1 MKERKKAVGADEFC
15 LRPVMVLH
23 NEAVNFQRHS
33 VSNED
38 EAWKN
43 YLENPL
49 TAATKAMM
57 SINGDDESVAA
68 LSFLYDYYKVP
79 KQERLILPGKVPRPC
94 ESNLVKRSN
103 TGNGFE
109 FDDMTSLDCSI
120 QSMKLLPED
129 ITMSTEYPD
138 PDKRSHRLQSDSI
151 FTASKSQPLLD
162 NYTSIPTDLYD
173 CNLIDSFDNILMTQL
188 PQRWAPE
195 NNFKDAFKDMSPEAF
210 LNDLIKPSCVEENVT
225 HDKLRVDFEYMLE
238 APKSVNQKPGEESMG
253 YLNKGQFYPI
263 TLKAMHSDKCLQSS
277 STKVRSM
284 IMAVFDNAKTPEDQ
298 VKYWKHWHSRQHTV
312 KQRVIDFADYKESN
326 NTINCV
332 EEVAFNALSFIWDS
346 NKEAKVYIGINC
358 LSTDFS
364 SQKGVKGLPLNL
376 QIDTYDCEAKSEKPI
391 HRAVCQIK
399 IFVDKGAERKMR
411 DEERKQSKRKSKFPD
426 STTETTD
433 NKRIPLSDHKGSDTT
448 YFKPVT
454 DLISPPILFTPEA
467 HFLYSQRTGLGHS
480 MSCEV
485 TNPDRFPIKRDNKT
499 LYKDELDPP
508 IKQARLCEPERVLL
522 YVRRESEEVFD
533 ALLLKTPDLNGLKNA
548 ISEKYGL
555 LEERIYKIYKNCMK
569 GILVNM
575 DDNIVQHYCNHAA
588 FLVEIKDVNGGCQI
602 TLKEV

>member
-1 MKERKKAVGADEFC
+1 MSKELGF
-15 LRPVMVLH
+15 RPVVVLH
-23 NEAVNFQRHS
+23 NEGVNFQLHS

-79 KQERLILPGKVPRPC
+79 KQERFLLPGKVPRQC
-94 ESNLVKRSN
+94 EPNLVKRSN
-103 TGNGFE
+103 SRIGFE
-109 FDDMTSLDCSI
+109 FEDMTSLDNSV
-120 QSMKLLPED
+120 QAMKLLSED
-129 ITMSTEYPD
+129 IAMSTEYPD
-138 PDKRSHRLQSDSI
+138 PTRRSQRLHSDSI
-151 FTASKSQPLLD
+151 FTTPKSQPLLD
-162 NYTSIPTDLYD
+162 NYTIIPSDLYD
-173 CNLIDSFDNILMTQL
+173 CGLTDSFDNILMTQ
-188 PQRWAPE
+188 PTQRWAPE
-195 NNFKDAFKDMSPEAF
+195 NSFKDAFKDMSPEAF
-210 LNDLIKPSCVEENVT
+210 LNDLIRPSCDEENIT
-225 HDKLRVDFEYMLE
+225 NSKSRADFECMLE
-238 APKSVNQKPGEESMG
+238 GPKSVNQKPGEESMG
-253 YLNKGQFYPI
+253 YLNKGQFYPV
-263 TLKAMHSDKCLQSS
+263 TLRAVEGDKCQQLP

-284 IMAVFDNAKTPEDQ
+284 IMAVFDNAKTPEEQ

-312 KQRVIDFADYKESN
+312 KQRVIDFDYKESS
-326 NTINCV
+326 NTISCV
-332 EEVAFNALSFIWDS
+332 KEVAFNALSFVWDTS
-346 NKEAKVYIGINC
+346 TEAKVYIGINC

-376 QIDTYDCEAKSEKPI
+376 QIDTYDCEAKSDKPI

-426 STTETTD
+426 STTDTIIS
-433 NKRIPLSDHKGSDTT
+433 KRISRPDHKGNDIT
-448 YFKPVT
+448 YFKPIS
-454 DLISPPILFTPEA
+454 DLISPPVLFTPEA
-467 HFLYSQRTGLGHS
+467 HILYSQRTGLGHS

-485 TNPDRFPIKRDNKT
+485 TNPERFPMKRENKI
-499 LYKDELDPP
+499 LYKDELNPP
-508 IKQARLCEPERVLL
+508 VKQARLCEPERVLL
-522 YVRRESEEVFD
+522 YVRRESDEVFD
-533 ALLLKTPDLNGLKNA
+533 ALLLKTPNLNGLKNA

-555 LEERIYKIYKNCMK
+555 LEERICKVYKNCMK

-588 FLVEIKDVNGGCQI
+588 FLVEIKDISGGCQI

>member
-1 MKERKKAVGADEFC
+1 MSKELG

-23 NEAVNFQRHS
+23 NEAVNFQLHS

-79 KQERLILPGKVPRPC
+79 KQERFLLPAKVPRPC
-94 ESNLVKRSN
+94 ESNLSKRN
-103 TGNGFE
+103 NIGNGFE
-109 FDDMTSLDCSI
+109 FDDMSSLDSSV
-120 QSMKLLPED
+120 QTMKILPED

-138 PDKRSHRLQSDSI
+138 PTRRSHRLQSDLI
-151 FTASKSQPLLD
+151 FTDSKSQPLMD

-173 CNLIDSFDNILMTQL
+173 CNLTDSFDNILMTQL

-195 NNFKDAFKDMSPEAF
+195 NSFKDAFKDMSPEAF
-210 LNDLIKPSCVEENVT
+210 LNDLIKPSCVEQNVT
-225 HDKLRVDFEYMLE
+225 HNKSRVDFEYMLE

-263 TLKAMHSDKCLQSS
+263 TLKAMEGDKCEQSP

-326 NTINCV
+326 NTISCV

-346 NKEAKVYIGINC
+346 NKEAKIYIGINC

-376 QIDTYDCEAKSEKPI
+376 QIDTYDCEAKSDKPV

-426 STTETTD
+426 STTDTAE
-433 NKRIPLSDHKGSDTT
+433 NKRIPLTDHKGIDIT

-467 HFLYSQRTGLGHS
+467 HFLYSQRTGSGHS
-480 MSCEV
+480 MSCKV
-485 TNPDRFPIKRDNKT
+485 TNPERFPMKRDNKT

-508 IKQARLCEPERVLL
+508 VKQARLCEPERVLL
-522 YVRRESEEVFD
+522 YVRTESDEVFD

-555 LEERIYKIYKNCMK
+555 LEERISKVYKNCMK

-588 FLVEIKDVNGGCQI
+588 FLVEIKDINGSCQI

>member
-1 MKERKKAVGADEFC
+1 MSKEHG

-23 NEAVNFQRHS
+23 NEGVNFQLHS
-33 VSNED
+33 VGNED

-79 KQERLILPGKVPRPC
+79 RQERFLLPGKVPRQC
-94 ESNLVKRSN
+94 EPNLVKRSN
-103 TGNGFE
+103 PGIGFE
-109 FDDMTSLDCSI
+109 FDDMTSLDNSV
-120 QSMKLLPED
+120 QTMKLLSED
-129 ITMSTEYPD
+129 ITMSTDYPD
-138 PDKRSHRLQSDSI
+138 PTRRSHRLHSDSI
-151 FTASKSQPLLD
+151 FTKSQPQLD
-162 NYTSIPTDLYD
+162 IPTDLYD
-173 CNLIDSFDNILMTQL
+173 CSLTDSFDILMTQP

-195 NNFKDAFKDMSPEAF
+195 NSFKDAFKDISPEAF
-210 LNDLIKPSCVEENVT
+210 LNDLIRPSCDEENAT
-225 HDKLRVDFEYMLE
+225 SSKPRVDFECVLE

-263 TLKAMHSDKCLQSS
+263 TLRAVEGDKCQQLP
-277 STKVRSM
+277 STKVRST
-284 IMAVFDNAKTPEDQ
+284 IMAVFDNAKTPEEQ

-312 KQRVIDFADYKESN
+312 KQRVIDFADYKESS
-326 NTINCV
+326 NTISCV
-332 EEVAFNALSFIWDS
+332 KEVAFNALSFVWDT
-346 NKEAKVYIGINC
+346 NTEAKVYIGINC

-376 QIDTYDCEAKSEKPI
+376 QIDTFDCEAKSDKPI
-391 HRAVCQIK
+391 YRAACQIK

-411 DEERKQSKRKSKFPD
+411 DEERKQSKRKSKVPD
-426 STTETTD
+426 STTDTI
-433 NKRIPLSDHKGSDTT
+433 NSKRISQPDHKGNDVT
-448 YFKPVT
+448 YFKPMT
-454 DLISPPILFTPEA
+454 DLISSPVLFTPEV
-467 HFLYSQRTGLGHS
+467 HILYSQRTGLGHS
-480 MSCEV
+480 MSFEV
-485 TNPDRFPIKRDNKT
+485 TNPERFPMKRDHKT
-499 LYKDELDPP
+499 LFKDESDPP
-508 IKQARLCEPERVLL
+508 VKQARLCKPERVLL
-522 YVRRESEEVFD
+522 YVRRESDEVFD
-533 ALLLKTPDLNGLKNA
+533 ALLLKTPNLNGLKNA

-555 LEERIYKIYKNCMK
+555 PEERICKVYKNCIK

-588 FLVEIKDVNGGCQI
+588 FLVEIKDIIGGCQI

>member
-1 MKERKKAVGADEFC
+1 M
-15 LRPVMVLH
+15 RPVMVLH
-23 NEAVNFQRHS
+23 NEGGNFQLHS

-79 KQERLILPGKVPRPC
+79 KQERILLPGKVPRPC
-94 ESNLVKRSN
+94 EPNLVKRNN
-103 TGNGFE
+103 TGIEFE
-109 FDDMTSLDCSI
+109 FDDIPALDNSI
-120 QSMKLLPED
+120 QTMKLLPED
-129 ITMSTEYPD
+129 ITMSTAYPD
-138 PDKRSHRLQSDSI
+138 PTRRSHRLHSDSI
-151 FTASKSQPLLD
+151 FPKSQSQLD
-162 NYTSIPTDLYD
+162 SYTIIPTDPYE
-173 CNLIDSFDNILMTQL
+173 CNLTDSLDNILMTQTQ
-188 PQRWAPE
+188 QRWAPE
-195 NNFKDAFKDMSPEAF
+195 NSFKETFKDMAPEAF
-210 LNDLIKPSCVEENVT
+210 LNDLIRPSCVEENVT
-225 HDKLRVDFEYMLE
+225 NNRPRVDFECMLE
-238 APKSVNQKPGEESMG
+238 APKSVNQKSGEESMG

-263 TLKAMHSDKCLQSS
+263 TLRAVEGDKCLQSS

-284 IMAVFDNAKTPEDQ
+284 IMAVFDNAKSPEEQ
-298 VKYWKHWHSRQHTV
+298 LKYWKHWHSRQHTV

-326 NTINCV
+326 STISCV
-332 EEVAFNALSFIWDS
+332 EEVAFNALSFIWDTS
-346 NKEAKVYIGINC
+346 NEAKIYIGINC

-376 QIDTYDCEAKSEKPI
+376 QIDTYDCEAKSDKPI

-411 DEERKQSKRKSKFPD
+411 DEERKQSKRKSKIPD
-426 STTETTD
+426 STTDATES
-433 NKRIPLSDHKGSDTT
+433 KKILQLEHKGNDIT
-448 YFKPVT
+448 YFKPMT
-454 DLISPPILFTPEA
+454 DVISTPLLFTPDA

-480 MSCEV
+480 MGCEV
-485 TNPDRFPIKRDNKT
+485 THPERFPIKRDSKT
-499 LYKDELDPP
+499 LFKDELEPP
-508 IKQARLCEPERVLL
+508 VKQARLCEPERVLL

-533 ALLLKTPDLNGLKNA
+533 ALMLKTPNLNGLKNA

-555 LEERIYKIYKNCMK
+555 LEERICKVYKKCMK

-588 FLVEIKDVNGGCQI
+588 FLVEIKDIIGGCQI

>member
-1 MKERKKAVGADEFC
+1 MFFDLRD

-23 NEAVNFQRHS
+23 NEGVNFQLHS
-33 VSNED
+33 LNNED

-79 KQERLILPGKVPRPC
+79 KQERILLPGKVPRQC
-94 ESNLVKRSN
+94 EPNLVKRSS
-103 TGNGFE
+103 TGTGFE
-109 FDDMTSLDCSI
+109 FDDMISLDSPV
-120 QSMKLLPED
+120 QTMKLLSED

-138 PDKRSHRLQSDSI
+138 PTRRPHRLHSDSV
-151 FTASKSQPLLD
+151 FTTPKSQPQLD
-162 NYTSIPTDLYD
+162 NYTIIPADLYD
-173 CNLIDSFDNILMTQL
+173 CNLTDSFDNILMTQP

-195 NNFKDAFKDMSPEAF
+195 NSFKDAFKDISPEAF
-210 LNDLIKPSCVEENVT
+210 LNDLIRPSCDEEDVT
-225 HDKLRVDFEYMLE
+225 NSKPRVDFECMLE

-263 TLKAMHSDKCLQSS
+263 TLRAVEGDKCLQAS

-284 IMAVFDNAKTPEDQ
+284 VMAVFDNAKTPEEQ
-298 VKYWKHWHSRQHTV
+298 VKFWKHWHSRQHTV

-326 NTINCV
+326 NTISCV
-332 EEVAFNALSFIWDS
+332 EEVAFNALSFIWDTS
-346 NKEAKVYIGINC
+346 KEAKVYIGINC

-376 QIDTYDCEAKSEKPI
+376 QIDTYDCEAKSDKPI
-391 HRAVCQIK
+391 HRSVCQIK

-426 STTETTD
+426 STTDTID
-433 NKRIPLSDHKGSDTT
+433 NKRISQPDHKGNDIT
-448 YFKPVT
+448 YFKPIT
-454 DLISPPILFTPEA
+454 DLISPPVLFTPEA

-485 TNPDRFPIKRDNKT
+485 TNPERFPMKRDNKV

-508 IKQARLCEPERVLL
+508 VKQARFCEPERVLL
-522 YVRRESEEVFD
+522 YVRRESDEVFD
-533 ALLLKTPDLNGLKNA
+533 ALLLKTPNLNGLKSA

-555 LEERIYKIYKNCMK
+555 LEERICKVYKNCMK

-588 FLVEIKDVNGGCQI
+588 FLVQIKDISGGCQI